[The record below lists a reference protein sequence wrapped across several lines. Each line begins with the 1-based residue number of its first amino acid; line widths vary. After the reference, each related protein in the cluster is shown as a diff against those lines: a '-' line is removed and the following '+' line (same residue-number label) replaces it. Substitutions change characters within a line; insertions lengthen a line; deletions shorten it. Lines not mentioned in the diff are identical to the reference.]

1 LFQVQFA
8 CFKFCEVLQVPIATL
23 PPSFSLLCEMST
35 FTLRDKIDNNR
46 AMQEVVIEG
55 LQLDLIR
62 TIKVQDINIE
72 GLQSIMVRIEKVQK
86 TNMEGL
92 NSDLIKTTKVE
103 HIKHKRFAIK
113 YG

>member
-1 LFQVQFA
+1 
-8 CFKFCEVLQVPIATL
+8 
-23 PPSFSLLCEMST
+23 MST